1 MDRFADMQ
9 MFVKVVQESSISGA
23 AERLDIAKSAVSRRL
38 AELESR
44 LGVQLLQRTTRR
56 LNLTESGRAYYER
69 CRQILA
75 DVEETELA
83 VSSVHGAL
91 SGKLRVALPLSF
103 GLLHLAPLIDEF
115 STLHPGID
123 FELDFN
129 DRQIDLM
136 QEGFDVA
143 IRIAQLADS
152 SLIARRLTVIR
163 HIVCASPAY
172 LSRHGV
178 PEQPDDLERHD
189 GLGYSNR
196 ANPGLWNYQTPTDE
210 ARNVKIPIKLEANNG
225 DFLCRMAIAGH
236 GILMLPTFYVAEP
249 IKRGALVPLLTGYR
263 FPELNAYAVYPPTR
277 HLSTRVRAFVD
288 FLAERLAGEPD
299 WDRSIQTG
307 LGIPAKTPPRRKP
320 R

>member
-9 MFVKVVQESSISGA
+9 LFVKVVDAGSISGA
-23 AERLDIAKSAVSRRL
+23 AERLGIAKSAASRRL
-38 AELESR
+38 AEMEAR

-91 SGKLRVALPLSF
+91 GGRLRVALPLSF
-103 GLLHLAPLIDEF
+103 GLLHLAPLIDAF
-115 STLHPGID
+115 CSQHPAIE

-129 DRQIDLM
+129 DRRVDLM

-143 IRIAQLADS
+143 VRIAHLEDS

-172 LSRHGV
+172 LSAHGL
-178 PEQPDDLERHD
+178 PENPQDLAQHA

-196 ANPGLWNYQTPTDE
+196 PSPGLWTCETADGE
-210 ARNVKIPIKLEANNG
+210 THNVRIPIKLEANNG
-225 DFLCRMAIAGH
+225 DFLCRMAVAGH
-236 GILMLPTFYVAEP
+236 GVLMLPTFYVAGP
-249 IKRGALVPLLTGYR
+249 VARGELVPLLEHCR
-263 FPELNAYAVYPPTR
+263 WPELNAYAVYPPTR

-288 FLAERLAGEPD
+288 FLVERLGGEPP
-299 WDRSIQTG
+299 WDRAMPSAGRTG
-307 LGIPAKTPPRRKP
+307 GGRQRQASR
-320 R
+320 